1 MDIDAV
7 ITNLEIQLESM
18 HNPYGHFIALRFIDT
33 KPTFPKVTRTLEELK
48 KYGDVLVINHKYT
61 FEEINEKTDMSHL
74 EITRH

>member
-18 HNPYGHFIALRFIDT
+18 YNPYGHFICLRFIDT
-33 KPTFPKVTRTLEELK
+33 KPLFPRVRNTLEEVK
-48 KYGDVLVINHKYT
+48 KHEDIYVINHKYT
-61 FEEINEKTDMSHL
+61 FEEINEKTDMSYL

>member
-7 ITNLEIQLESM
+7 ITNLEIQLESPY
-18 HNPYGHFIALRFIDT
+18 HPYGHYVALRFVDIKPSFPRVT
-33 KPTFPKVTRTLEELK
+33 KTLEELK

>member
-7 ITNLEIQLESM
+7 ITYLEIQLESM
-18 HNPYGHFIALRFIDT
+18 YNPYGHYICLRFIDT
-33 KPTFPKVTRTLEELK
+33 KPTFPKVTKTLEEIK

-61 FEEINEKTDMSHL
+61 FEEINEKTDLSYL

>member
-7 ITNLEIQLESM
+7 ITNLEIQLESPY
-18 HNPYGHFIALRFIDT
+18 HPYGHYVALRFVDIKPSFPRVT
-33 KPTFPKVTRTLEELK
+33 KTLEELK
-48 KYGDVLVINHKYT
+48 KYGDVLVVNHKYT

>member
-18 HNPYGHFIALRFIDT
+18 YNPYGHICLRFIDT
-33 KPTFPKVTRTLEELK
+33 KPSFPRVTKTLEELK

>member
-18 HNPYGHFIALRFIDT
+18 YNPYGHFICLRFIDT
-33 KPTFPKVTRTLEELK
+33 KPSFPRVQRTLEEVK
-48 KYGDVLVINHKYT
+48 KHGDVLVLNHKYT

>member
-18 HNPYGHFIALRFIDT
+18 HNPYGHFISLRFIDI
-33 KPTFPKVTRTLEELK
+33 KPTFPKVTKTLEEIK

-61 FEEINEKTDMSHL
+61 FEEINEKTDLSYL